1 MAILNLLIG
10 NRFWSLGDLRRKL
23 RRKLALNNSICDK
36 IQIGDG
42 YLDTIWK
49 RKWPNILITFIFRSN
64 FFQSF
69 LTKIIIIKNHIF
81 FQTADL
87 SSWWGRCRT
96 GGIGLLSL
104 SAGSFVSIFDDGTYS
119 WRTSFS
125 GKFRTR
131 FKGISPHHWARLKFW
146 INMVFGI
153 GPLGGIGT
161 ISKSNNVILACYN
174 CSWPWNLLPRD
185 TRKSIL
191 WHPLYRG
198 SV

>member
-1 MAILNLLIG
+1 MVTSYWWQN
-10 NRFWSLGDLRRKL
+10 
-23 RRKLALNNSICDK
+23 
-36 IQIGDG
+36 GDG

-49 RKWPNILITFIFRSN
+49 RKWSNILITFIFRSN
-64 FFQSF
+64 LFQSF
-69 LTKIIIIKNHIF
+69 LTKTKISKNHNF
-81 FQTADL
+81 VFKSDL
-87 SSWWGRCRT
+87 RSWWGRCRT

-104 SAGSFVSIFDDGTYS
+104 SAGSFVSILDGGTYS

-146 INMVFGI
+146 INMVLGI
-153 GPLGGIGT
+153 GPLGWEIGT
-161 ISKSNNVILACYN
+161 ISKSNNVILGCYN

-185 TRKSIL
+185 TRQSIL